1 MRPETMQ
8 KRNIYSRAHW
18 LLTVILVLTTAFVG
32 GLLSWQVS
40 KTVHG
45 TSGSPLGDLLPSF
58 GPAALFA
65 SGRGMI
71 LPVHGVPPELEA
83 FLNGRTTRFDP
94 ALLPA
99 DFSGP
104 PIFGSYADTFPLTH
118 WLLFYSVGWT
128 WRLLGIDY
136 AALHVL
142 AGMLGAFAALS
153 LYLLF
158 RLGMNRLFACA
169 GALFTLLLPPFLLLM
184 PSLRDFSKAPF
195 ILLFI
200 AVAFRIL
207 HRRQSPAGFLMR
219 ILCLALVLGAGYGFR
234 QDILICLPVAF
245 VLLPTAPLRG
255 GYRPFVRAGAALLLL
270 ALFGLCALPV
280 LRGMRHESGSVTTH
294 TIFQG
299 LSREAEQAMSFGD
312 ASYDLLLTP
321 SDPETHAV
329 INAHARMRGDTEP
342 MSLYLSPAYARAGRL
357 LFKEWARTFPADLFA
372 RGLASIETVQ
382 QLTGLTLKS
391 PAYTQTGAALS
402 DWRLFAWHT
411 PYAKFME
418 PWGPLFVLAALF
430 LVGLHSRRMLLAVL
444 IILGY
449 FMAYP
454 SLLFQVR
461 HAFHLAF
468 VVPWALLFLLHALF
482 RTTSRRV
489 SHTEADQALPEGA
502 TPVSMARAFA
512 ETAGVLLLTAA
523 ACASLLI
530 ALRQVQA
537 AQVRHLAASYGHTS
551 RIPLDTTT
559 ETEGGYQVYQPVR
572 PLPGLEESWNLPL
585 GDAATSY
592 IVLSLKPAEYAF
604 PIKILY
610 EPQRGAYLTREIILP
625 ASPGVEGDV
634 LYFIPVY
641 ELADYTP
648 TEFLLTKHRFSNTPL
663 ANLLVHSAGTNKFSG
678 IGLRP
683 DMAPLYNGMYYVEN
697 HDALPWLLFK
707 RLTRNPDDF
716 KACKRFGWE
725 KSALMLPV
733 EYRYWKSGS
742 AAKAVEAYFQ
752 LLSRYPGHRPYADR
766 IKTLIPRLPDPVA
779 RADALFRL
787 SGYELHTGGAYAVEL
802 ATIAAELAASGD
814 LAQAER
820 LYRQAVALA
829 PDDLWHQT
837 HLADTLLAQGNAHAA
852 AELYAGVLKAA
863 PESPYSATQFDTA
876 CARNGMADY
885 QVQFW
890 ETLRR
895 DFPQAITPA
904 LHLAQRYEI
913 IERQDEALVLY
924 EDILKNHE
932 DHPKTLIHYGALV
945 ALKTEYAQG
954 RALMDKGVK
963 LDPEL
968 GPVFIEELCRLAE
981 NYTRDGNDTFAK
993 AIYWETASLSPA
1005 DPHRLVQHADQ
1016 LAGNDEPEAAAEQYN
1031 LVLKTM
1037 PESPYS
1043 AQKLGELLAS
1053 MGSPEESI
1061 QVWEK
1066 LHELHPAAVIP
1077 ALYLARE
1084 YEKAGRQEEALALYE
1099 RILVNH
1105 PEHEEAL
1112 ARKRALETP
1121 GTNPPAPSN

>member
-1 MRPETMQ
+1 MQ
-8 KRNIYSRAHW
+8 KRNIYSRARW
-18 LLTVILVLTTAFVG
+18 LFAVISVVAVALAG

-40 KTVHG
+40 KTIHG

-83 FLNGRTTRFDP
+83 FLNGRASSFDP
-94 ALLPA
+94 SLLPA

-104 PIFGSYADTFPLTH
+104 HIFGSYADTFPLTH
-118 WLLFYSVGWT
+118 WLLFYCVGWT
-128 WRLLGIDY
+128 WRLLGIHY
-136 AALHVL
+136 AALHML
-142 AGMLGAFAALS
+142 AGVLGAFAALS

-158 RLGMNRLFACA
+158 RLGMNRLFSCA

-200 AVAFRIL
+200 AITFRIL
-207 HRRQSPAGFLMR
+207 NHRQSPASFLMR
-219 ILCLALVLGAGYGFR
+219 MMCLALVLGAGYGFR

-255 GYRPFVRAGAALLLL
+255 GYRPFVRAGAAVLLLT
-270 ALFGLCALPV
+270 LFGLCALPV

-294 TIFQG
+294 TLFQG

-329 INAHARMRGDTEP
+329 INAHARIRGDTEP
-342 MSLYLSPAYARAGRL
+342 MSLYLSPAYARAGRM

-382 QLTGLTLKS
+382 RLAGLTLKS
-391 PAYTQTGAALS
+391 PAYTQTGDALS
-402 DWRLFAWHT
+402 GWRLFAWHT
-411 PYAKFME
+411 SYVKFIE
-418 PWGPLFVLAALF
+418 PWGLLFVLAALF
-430 LVGLHSRRMLLAVL
+430 FIGLRSRRMLLAVI

-468 VVPWALLFLLHALF
+468 VAPWALLFLLHAFF
-482 RTTSRRV
+482 RTISRRGGR
-489 SHTEADQALPEGA
+489 SKADQALPEGA
-502 TPVSMARAFA
+502 PSVSMARAFA
-512 ETAGVLLLTAA
+512 ETASVLLLTAA
-523 ACASLLI
+523 ACALLLI
-530 ALRQVQA
+530 GLRQVQA
-537 AQVRHLAASYGHTS
+537 IQVRHLAASYRDAS
-551 RIPLDTTT
+551 RIPLETMSK
-559 ETEGGYQVYQPVR
+559 TEGGYQVYTPVR

-592 IVLSLKPAEYAF
+592 LVLSLKPAEYSF

-610 EPQRGAYLTREIILP
+610 EPRRGAYLTREFIIP
-625 ASPGVEGDV
+625 AAPDGEGEI
-634 LYFIPVY
+634 LHFIPIY
-641 ELADYTP
+641 ELADYNP
-648 TEFLLTKHRFSNTPL
+648 TEFLLAKHRFGNTPL
-663 ANLLVHSAGTNKFSG
+663 ANLLLHPAGTNKFTG
-678 IGLRP
+678 IGLRQ
-683 DMAPLYNGMYYVEN
+683 DAAQFYNGMYCVEK
-697 HDALPWLLFK
+697 HASLPWLLFMN
-707 RLTRNPDDF
+707 LTKDPNGF
-716 KACKRFGWE
+716 KAYKRFGWE
-725 KSALMLPV
+725 KTALMLPV
-733 EYRYWKSGS
+733 EFRYWKSGS
-742 AAKAVEAYFQ
+742 AAKAIEAYFQ
-752 LLSRYPGHRPYADR
+752 LLSQYPGHRPYAKR
-766 IKTLIPRLPDPVA
+766 IKTLIPRLPDSVA
-779 RADALFRL
+779 RADALFQL

-802 ATIAAELAASGD
+802 ADIAAELAAGGN

-820 LYRQAVALA
+820 LYRQAVTLA

-837 HLADTLLAQGNAHAA
+837 HLADTLLAQGDAAAA
-852 AELYAGVLKAA
+852 AELYANVLKVA
-863 PESPYSATQFDTA
+863 PESPYSATQFDAA
-876 CARNGMADY
+876 CARNGMAEY
-885 QVQFW
+885 QVRFW
-890 ETLRR
+890 ETLYR
-895 DFPQAITPA
+895 DFPQAVTPA
-904 LHLAQRYEI
+904 LHLAQQYEI

-932 DHPKTLIHYGALV
+932 DQPETLIRYGALV

-954 RALMDKGVK
+954 RALMDKGMT

-968 GPVFIEELCRLAE
+968 GPVFIEELSRLAE
-981 NYTRDGNDTFAK
+981 KYAGNGNDIFAK
-993 AIYWETASLSPA
+993 AIYWETASLSPQ
-1005 DPHRLVQHADQ
+1005 DPHRLVQRADQ
-1016 LAGNDEPEAAAEQYN
+1016 LAANGEPKAAAEQYK

-1053 MGSPEESI
+1053 QHGPEESI
-1061 QVWEK
+1061 QVWET

-1084 YEKAGRQEEALALYE
+1084 YEKAGRQEAALALYE
-1099 RILVNH
+1099 RILENH
-1105 PEHEEAL
+1105 PEHQEAL
-1112 ARKRALETP
+1112 TRKRALNTP
-1121 GTNPPAPSN
+1121 GTNPSVPSN